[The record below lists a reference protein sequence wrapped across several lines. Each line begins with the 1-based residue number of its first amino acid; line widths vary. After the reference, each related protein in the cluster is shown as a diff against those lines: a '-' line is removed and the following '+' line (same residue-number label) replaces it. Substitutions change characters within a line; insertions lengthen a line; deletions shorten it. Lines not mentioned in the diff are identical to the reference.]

1 MPNSNSQSY
10 RLINGSCLKRSND
23 QIKADYRSNKKYCKQ
38 QGLSPTTSKNT
49 GLNSYRKK
57 LKEDK
62 NIQRNVSN
70 KRVRF
75 KSVSPANKQEGGFRK
90 RKYNK
95 TKKYSK
101 KNKKSNKK
109 TNKKS
114 NKKHNKKYS
123 RKLKK

>member
-10 RLINGSCLKRSND
+10 RIRDGECLKRSND
-23 QIKADYRSNKKYCKQ
+23 QIKTDYRKNKKYCKQ
-38 QGLSPTTSKNT
+38 QGFSPTTSKNT
-49 GLNSYRKK
+49 GLNSHRKK

-62 NIQRNVSN
+62 NVQRRVSN
-70 KRVRF
+70 KSVRF
-75 KSVSPANKQEGGFRK
+75 KSVSPSNKQEGGFRK

-101 KNKKSNKK
+101 KYSKKYKK
-109 TNKKS
+109 T

-123 RKLKK
+123 RKMKK

>member
-1 MPNSNSQSY
+1 MPSSNSQSY
-10 RLINGSCLKRSND
+10 RIINGSCLKRSND

-62 NIQRNVSN
+62 NVQRTVSN

-75 KSVSPANKQEGGFRK
+75 KSVSPSNKQEGGFRK

-101 KNKKSNKK
+101 KSNKK
-109 TNKKS
+109 T

-123 RKLKK
+123 RKMKK

>member
-1 MPNSNSQSY
+1 MPKSNSQSY
-10 RLINGSCLKRSND
+10 RIINGSCLKRSND
-23 QIKADYRSNKKYCKQ
+23 QIKEDYRSNKKYCKQ

-62 NIQRNVSN
+62 NVQRNVSN

-101 KNKKSNKK
+101 NNKK
-109 TNKKS
+109 TNKKT

-123 RKLKK
+123 RNMKK